1 MKVNKF
7 DEWWKGIERG
17 LIASGRDN
25 PHALAALR
33 DVANVA
39 WDAACEKVTQRMPEE
54 EAQCFCGDIYSP
66 DVNLNAC
73 IVIQETGY
81 CPNCIAMEMREYK
94 K

>member
-1 MKVNKF
+1 MKAF
-7 DEWWKGIERG
+7 EEWWQAWIEQHSELHYRYK
-17 LIASGRDN
+17 
-25 PHALAALR
+25 ALHYTNRAARAAWFHLR
-33 DVANVA
+33 KSIYYDG
-39 WDAACEKVTQRMPEE
+39 DKEITCY
-54 EAQCFCGDIYSP
+54 CGDIYSP